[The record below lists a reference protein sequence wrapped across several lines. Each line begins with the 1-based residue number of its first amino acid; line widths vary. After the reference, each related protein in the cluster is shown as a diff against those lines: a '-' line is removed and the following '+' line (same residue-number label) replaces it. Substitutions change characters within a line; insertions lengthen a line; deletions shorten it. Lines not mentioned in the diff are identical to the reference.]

1 MKRIN
6 FLILTLIFVIITI
19 CSCNNTEDMN
29 ESSLGSS
36 EVQDLLNFD
45 SNLIKGDNASGLEDE
60 ETVDSSNSEVLPDDI
75 ICPYEF
81 DTYDELKDAFSK
93 GNSKSII
100 QSEKSF
106 WGIEFKRF
114 VETITENN
122 LLKLPKVCGEL
133 LPLRDNDSLP
143 KIDVFK
149 MELYELPWIWF
160 HGEIDGKTVR
170 VKIAY
175 PTYVEVDEQMD
186 ASQILQLIYSE
197 ALNVHNYQESEYY
210 ENVYLE
216 EIQLKDRTVS
226 AVVFDYADRKG
237 DSFCFYYDGFWIS
250 IYTDFKVD
258 DKEFWANFE
267 LS

>member
-1 MKRIN
+1 M
-6 FLILTLIFVIITI
+6 
-19 CSCNNTEDMN
+19 
-29 ESSLGSS
+29 
-36 EVQDLLNFD
+36 
-45 SNLIKGDNASGLEDE
+45 
-60 ETVDSSNSEVLPDDI
+60 
-75 ICPYEF
+75 
-81 DTYDELKDAFSK
+81 
-93 GNSKSII
+93 
-100 QSEKSF
+100 
-106 WGIEFKRF
+106 
-114 VETITENN
+114 
-122 LLKLPKVCGEL
+122 
-133 LPLRDNDSLP
+133 
-143 KIDVFK
+143 
-149 MELYELPWIWF
+149 
-160 HGEIDGKTVR
+160 
-170 VKIAY
+170 KIAY